1 MCVRVCAHQSNWPD
15 ASTVLARPL
24 PSAVVPFIGHH
35 CHVTRTSSIRFVT
48 WHLCRYFALITPTHY
63 NGHWRKI
70 DFEGEWCSPAS
81 TNGTMSKCY
90 YDCIA
95 NVDLL
100 CCCCLQHRRHTHT
113 HTLYFVLLFPMVPH
127 WRSWSNH
134 QFGDK
139 LHKKAPPFITSRKNL
154 RRLCSLTTLP
164 Y

>member
-24 PSAVVPFIGHH
+24 PSAVVPFIGQH

-81 TNGTMSKCY
+81 TSGTTSKCY

-113 HTLYFVLLFPMVPH
+113 LFTLSSSFPWSPTDGAEATTSLAINSTKRHHHLLLQERICADFAV
-127 WRSWSNH
+127 
-134 QFGDK
+134 
-139 LHKKAPPFITSRKNL
+139 
-154 RRLCSLTTLP
+154 
-164 Y
+164 